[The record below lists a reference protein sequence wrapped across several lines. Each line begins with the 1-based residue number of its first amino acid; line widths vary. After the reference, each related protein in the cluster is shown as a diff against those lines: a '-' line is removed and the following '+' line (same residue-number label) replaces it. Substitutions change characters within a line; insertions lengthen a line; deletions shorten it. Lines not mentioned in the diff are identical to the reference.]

1 MTDAE
6 LLEAWRDGDER
17 AGQVLFKRHFS
28 SLYRFFRNKVGDDS
42 DDLIQ
47 HTFLAALKGMAA
59 FRGHSS
65 FRTYLFVIAR
75 HELYRYVQKRM
86 RERERFDPEH
96 ATLEAL
102 VPSPSSDAARA
113 ELEVL
118 VLAALRRIPV
128 DMQVALELHYWEDL
142 TTRELAE
149 TLEVPEGTIKS
160 RIQRGRAA
168 LDKEIRRAL
177 RRAGLVGD
185 ASAVEAA
192 LGLVAQI

>member
-1 MTDAE
+1 MSDTE
-6 LLEAWRDGDER
+6 LLDAWRSGDESS
-17 AGQVLFKRHFS
+17 GQALFKRHFS

-47 HTFLAALKGMAA
+47 RTFLAALKGIDG

-75 HELYRYVQKRM
+75 HELYRYLRG
-86 RERERFDPEH
+86 RHRDRERFDPEH
-96 ATLEAL
+96 ETLEGLA
-102 VPSPSSDAARA
+102 PSPSSDAARA
-113 ELEVL
+113 ELETIVL
-118 VLAALRRIPV
+118 EALRRISV

-149 TLEVPEGTIKS
+149 TLEVPESTVKS
-160 RIQRGRAA
+160 RIQRGRVA

-185 ASAVEAA
+185 DAAIEAA
-192 LGLVAQI
+192 LGLTP

>member
-1 MTDAE
+1 MSDTE
-6 LLEAWRDGDER
+6 LLDAWRSGDE
-17 AGQVLFKRHFS
+17 ASGQALFKHHFS
-28 SLYRFFRNKVGDDS
+28 SLYRFFRNKVGDDC

-47 HTFLAALKGMAA
+47 RTFLAALKGIDG

-75 HELYRYVQKRM
+75 HELYRYLRGRHRDQ
-86 RERERFDPEH
+86 ERFDPEH
-96 ATLEAL
+96 ETLEAL
-102 VPSPSSDAARA
+102 APSPSSDAARA
-113 ELEVL
+113 ELETIVL
-118 VLAALRRIPV
+118 EALRRISV

-149 TLEVPEGTIKS
+149 TLEVPESTVKS
-160 RIQRGRAA
+160 RIQRGRGA

-185 ASAVEAA
+185 DAAIEAA
-192 LGLVAQI
+192 LGLSP

>member
-1 MTDAE
+1 MSDAD
-6 LLEAWRDGDER
+6 LLHAWQDGDET
-17 AGQVLFKRHFS
+17 AGQRLFKRHFK
-28 SLYRFFRNKVGDDS
+28 SLYRFFRNKVGDDC

-47 HTFLAALKGMAA
+47 HTFLAALKGIDG

-75 HELYRYVQKRM
+75 HELYRYLRRRQRDQD
-86 RERERFDPEH
+86 RFDPEH
-96 ATLEAL
+96 ATLEGLA
-102 VPSPSSDAARA
+102 PSPSSDAARA
-113 ELEVL
+113 ELENL

-142 TTRELAE
+142 TTRQLAE

-160 RIQRGRAA
+160 RIQRGRTA

-185 ASAVEAA
+185 EAAIEAA
-192 LGLVAQI
+192 LGLAP